1 MRAASYEEE
10 AECEAA
16 MYQAISELAVPNRDT
31 LAYIILHLKSV
42 ADHKDKNK
50 MDMDNLSKVMGKKIY
65 ITISTFTS
73 VWSGIRKI
81 I

>member
-65 ITISTFTS
+65 ITISTFTFFRS
-73 VWSGIRKI
+73 CFRKI

>member
-50 MDMDNLSKVMGKKIY
+50 MDMDNLSNTLTNACNVNV
-65 ITISTFTS
+65 TA
-73 VWSGIRKI
+73 
-81 I
+81 

>member
-73 VWSGIRKI
+73 VRSGFRKI